1 MFICVTGFCSV
12 LVLARLVSHGWGVV
26 WSANLQISVFFKMKN
41 RSFKNMLN
49 KIGLRTN
56 SRPSSNADH
65 KLKLVLILCSLPANT
80 EVTVL
85 FIKNSYQRH
94 MHLILLIVTSWLIV
108 WNALCRSMSLP
119 PDYPFLSSDAFHFS
133 NIHRNGAK
141 VFSMHSSLWFFQNQW
156 NTSK

>member
-1 MFICVTGFCSV
+1 
-12 LVLARLVSHGWGVV
+12 
-26 WSANLQISVFFKMKN
+26 MKN

-49 KIGLRTN
+49 KIGSRTN

-65 KLKLVLILCSLPANT
+65 KLKLVLILCSLSAST

-85 FIKNSYQRH
+85 FIRNSYQSH

-119 PDYPFLSSDAFHFS
+119 PGYPFLSSDAFHFS
-133 NIHRNGAK
+133 NIQRNGAK
-141 VFSMHSSLWFFQNQW
+141 VFSMHSESCFFMILSKTNETQVSKLTGLWFFCYC
-156 NTSK
+156 